1 MLYDDYY
8 HSRVCTAPG
17 ALTVCGQDVLSLSW
31 HTRSPEVD
39 DNLFHLFDPT
49 RTGGLHLSHRDFKKL
64 LADLEPPSVIYLAI
78 QTAGKLC
85 QLEPYTG
92 SITVTLS
99 GGQTFSCTATPPFSA
114 SESRVS
120 QVADTALYL
129 LEAGSMR
136 DLEVKLLKM
145 SVLGMASLPEG
156 WTPSGGTAQ
165 KGDGLQQP

>member
-17 ALTVCGQDVLSLSW
+17 VLTICGQDVLSLSW

-39 DNLFHLFDPT
+39 AELFRLFDPT
-49 RTGGLHLSHRDFKKL
+49 RIGGLHLSHSEFKKL
-64 LADLEPPSVIYLAI
+64 LADVKYPSVVYLAI
-78 QTAGKLC
+78 QTAGKRC
-85 QLEPYTG
+85 ELEPYSG

-114 SESRVS
+114 SEPKAS

-129 LEAGSMR
+129 LEAGTVR
-136 DLEVKLLKM
+136 DLEVKLHKM
-145 SVLGMASLPEG
+145 SLLGMVSLPED
-156 WTPSGGTAQ
+156 WSPSSSLT
-165 KGDGLQQP
+165 